1 MATTSVAQP
10 FCYILDGVLIRV
22 QVADKLKETLDTV
35 PPFLAPRK
43 APALQ
48 VRHLEAPSSENVSAR
63 PSSDPEMRTP

>member
-35 PPFLAPRK
+35 PPFIPPRK
-43 APALQ
+43 AQALQ
-48 VRHLEAPSSENVSAR
+48 VRHLEARLPKTSPLGLLR
-63 PSSDPEMRTP
+63 IPK